1 MTTGDGPFQQRKRYC
16 GLWTHI
22 SADFSP
28 NSDETAFS
36 LEEATLW
43 VKDSIQVKNMLI
55 TDLFLTNTQL
65 FTSQDVFI
73 SCLNPHYDGTHCDNI
88 ATFLQIRLDEE
99 TN

>member
-1 MTTGDGPFQQRKRYC
+1 MWLDFDVSDNRRWTFSAEEAL
-16 GLWTHI
+16 LWI
-22 SADFSP
+22 MDSYFSP

-65 FTSQDVFI
+65 FTSQDV
-73 SCLNPHYDGTHCDNI
+73 N
-88 ATFLQIRLDEE
+88 
-99 TN
+99 